1 MKKLFLIAFTFICL
15 SAQAQKNLIDK
26 ALSRF
31 NDPENPEN
39 SVFLAKGGQ
48 AIGISGSY
56 KMFDITGDNAGD
68 GYAILSVLNLGEGKF
83 HTWNVYPSFS
93 WFVADDVSLGV
104 RLNYG
109 GYLINTNIQLDFRDV
124 IGGTAQDDY
133 LNLQISRRH
142 MVHHKG
148 GAAFTARRYKSLFGS
163 QMLGVF
169 AEARAFGS
177 YGVTSSNPIP
187 KDGGDPTKI
196 RLSNHISLGVGIA
209 GGLAVKLKDNSVL
222 TLSIPLIGAAWE
234 HSRQQ
239 KYWTIQEETGKKTE
253 QGGATMNRFQISRT
267 VDASGIQVGYVRYIF
282 RGKNKK
288 K

>member
-1 MKKLFLIAFTFICL
+1 
-15 SAQAQKNLIDK
+15 
-26 ALSRF
+26 
-31 NDPENPEN
+31 
-39 SVFLAKGGQ
+39 
-48 AIGISGSY
+48 
-56 KMFDITGDNAGD
+56 MFDITGDNAGD

-83 HTWNVYPSFS
+83 NTWNVYPSFS

-169 AEARAFGS
+169 AEARLFGN

-187 KDGGDPTKI
+187 KDGGDVTKI
-196 RLSNHISLGVGIA
+196 RVSNHISLGVGIA
-209 GGLAVKLKDNSVL
+209 GGLAVKLKDNSVF
-222 TLSIPLIGAAWE
+222 TLSIPLVGAAWE
-234 HSRQQ
+234 YSRQL
-239 KYWTIQEETGKKTE
+239 KYWTIEEETGKTVE
-253 QGGATMNRFQISRT
+253 QGGSRMNRFEVSRT

-282 RGKNKK
+282 RGKHKK